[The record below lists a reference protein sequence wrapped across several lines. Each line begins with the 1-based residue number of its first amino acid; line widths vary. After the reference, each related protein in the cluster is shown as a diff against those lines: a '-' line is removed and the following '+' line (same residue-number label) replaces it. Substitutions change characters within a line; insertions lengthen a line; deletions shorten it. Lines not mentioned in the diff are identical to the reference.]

1 MRIVMALAVPL
12 MLVALAGCGGGGS
25 TAKVSGKVTTGG
37 KPVTGASICF
47 SSQGGASSCGVLN
60 ARGEYEITI
69 GLKPGSHKV
78 YLFVPSTPDPPPMS
92 KEPATAAPASSVPPK
107 YLSDATSGLT
117 AELNAGDNPDKDFAL
132 D

>member
-1 MRIVMALAVPL
+1 MRIVILLAVPL
-12 MLVALAGCGGGGS
+12 MLVAQAGCGGGGS

-47 SSQGGASSCGVLN
+47 SSQGGTSCGVLD
-60 ARGEYEITI
+60 ATGEYEITI
-69 GLKPGSHKV
+69 GLKPGSYKV

-92 KEPATAAPASSVPPK
+92 KKPATAAPASSVPPK

-117 AELNAGDNPDKDFAL
+117 AELKAGDNPNKDFAL